1 MNLARKDVWHN
12 RGRFALTTLGVGTL
26 LMIVMGMGGIYR
38 GLTED
43 ATLLVQRVGADIW
56 IAQRDTRGPFA
67 EVSRVPR
74 TLVDRVAA
82 VPGVVA
88 AREFVYHTIQRQRAG
103 KPMRAAVLG
112 LSWPTDRGQ
121 WLPLVG
127 GRGLAQAHF
136 EMIADRSLGLT
147 LGERIRLG
155 KETYTVVGLTSGMS
169 DPSGNG
175 FMFFTVRDA
184 QAVQFDQPGEA
195 MRLERQARRA
205 RAQQSELGNVQPS
218 ILERAAG
225 PGSQLPALP
234 PNQISAV
241 MARIAP
247 GADAT
252 AVTNTINGWSDVTAY
267 TRDQE
272 EKMLLLGVVE
282 RSRRQIGLFRV
293 LLTIV
298 AGIIMALILYTLTM
312 DKLHDIALLKLIG
325 APNRVIMGLILQQ
338 AIILGG
344 LGYGIAYLL
353 GQRVY
358 PYFPRRVI
366 LTNEDL
372 LVLAGVVL
380 GISVLASLLGIWKA
394 LRVQPNVALLG

>member
-1 MNLARKDVWHN
+1 MNLASKDVWHN

-38 GLTED
+38 GLTQD

-67 EVSRVPR
+67 EASRVPR

-82 VPGVVA
+82 VPGVEA

-121 WLPLVG
+121 SLPLVG
-127 GRGLAQAHF
+127 GRTLAQAHF
-136 EMIADRSLGLT
+136 EMIADRSLGLA
-147 LGERIRLG
+147 LGERLRLG

-195 MRLERQARRA
+195 VRLERQARRA
-205 RAQQSELGNVQPS
+205 RAQQSDLGNVQPG

-234 PNQISAV
+234 PSQISAV
-241 MARIAP
+241 MARIAM
-247 GADAT
+247 GSDAA
-252 AVTNTINGWSDVTAY
+252 AVVNTINGWSDVTVY

-338 AIILGG
+338 AVILGAM
-344 LGYGIAYLL
+344 GYGIAYLL
-353 GQRVY
+353 GQKVY

-394 LRVQPNVALLG
+394 LRVEPNVALLG